1 MSLVTPMFGG
11 HTSPAPRLNRAE
23 AIELRDTR
31 ERLKALT
38 AEVAALK
45 SRIMRLSGDREA
57 LKVASDN
64 QGARI
69 QSLLGQNKSLAEE
82 NERLKLQS
90 GERFDQYSGALGTN
104 LGAMARDLASKRA
117 T

>member
-69 QSLLGQNKSLAEE
+69 QSLLGQNKSL
-82 NERLKLQS
+82 
-90 GERFDQYSGALGTN
+90 QYSGALGTN